1 MKWPSLKVK
10 IRVKYLLS
18 SKKKRFVGLIPPE
31 KLAHLKCSKKM
42 TTNSNFQIH
51 LKDKFFIQ
59 VQFPLLTR
67 PNGVVLGIAPA
78 GKCFI
83 HV

>member
-1 MKWPSLKVK
+1 MAKLKSEK
-10 IRVKYLLS
+10 TRKLFAI